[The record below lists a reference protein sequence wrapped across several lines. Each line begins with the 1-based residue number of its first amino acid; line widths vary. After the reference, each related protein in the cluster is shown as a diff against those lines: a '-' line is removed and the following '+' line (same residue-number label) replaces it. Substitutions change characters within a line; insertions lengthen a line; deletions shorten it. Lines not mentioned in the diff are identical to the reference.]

1 MAAGAGAHTNYST
14 EAMRRPGGM
23 AAIEAAIEALS
34 MNHDTHIKAY
44 DPNGG
49 KVTLHLATIT
59 SSNL

>member
-34 MNHDTHIKAY
+34 KNHDTHIKAY
-44 DPNGG
+44 DPHGG
-49 KVTLHLATIT
+49 KVT
-59 SSNL
+59 